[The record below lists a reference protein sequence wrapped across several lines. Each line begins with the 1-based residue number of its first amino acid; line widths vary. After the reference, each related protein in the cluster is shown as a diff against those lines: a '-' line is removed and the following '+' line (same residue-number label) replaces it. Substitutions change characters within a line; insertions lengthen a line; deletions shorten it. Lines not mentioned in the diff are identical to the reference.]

1 MKGIFVSKKI
11 KIALCIAI
19 IIIVGFG
26 LKSCIG
32 RKAKTDGAPITVRLE
47 TVQPGQLQEY
57 VSAPGAI
64 EPKTK
69 VEIIARVSASIQELP
84 FKEGDHVKAGD
95 IVVRLDA
102 KEYESRLRNTEAA
115 LKAQLA
121 QMEVTKAQISSRK
134 AQLKGTAASL
144 EQLKKDYQRQKQLLE
159 THDISQSTFEQAQ
172 QKFDEMTSQ
181 YESSTEQIRADE
193 MGLVVAGH
201 NLDSQKAQIDTAKEA
216 IEYTI
221 MHSPIDGVVTRV
233 NNEVGEMVTG
243 SMNYSG
249 SLIMTIADL
258 SKMLLVAKVDEA
270 DVGKIRVG
278 QEANIRVKAFW
289 DHPYHGKVGYIAL
302 VDGEPGNSRN
312 YNNNGGS
319 SSNFYRTE
327 ILIEGDVSK
336 LYTGLTADV
345 DIFTNSYAGV
355 LKVPSQAV
363 LTRKFDDLLP
373 EIRNK
378 NPLVD
383 PNKTDVTVVFRSV
396 NHKTVVTP
404 VKIGPGDTS
413 HIIIEQG
420 LKAGEQIIIGPYKV
434 LDTLRHDQ
442 ALKDEKEIEAEKKAK
457 EKKDPA
463 KSEVKKTAKADTDT
477 NLKFILVAAVGS
489 I

>member
-1 MKGIFVSKKI
+1 VSKKT
-11 KIALCIAI
+11 KIAVWIVV
-19 IIIVGFG
+19 IIIVAFG

-32 RKAKTDGAPITVRLE
+32 RKAKLAGAPITVRLE

-57 VSAPGAI
+57 VSAPGQI

-69 VEIIARVSASIQELP
+69 VDIIARVSASIQELP

-95 IVVRLDA
+95 IVVRLDS
-102 KEYESRLRNTEAA
+102 KEYESRLKNTEAS

-121 QMEVTKAQISSRK
+121 QIEVTKAQISARK
-134 AQLKGTAASL
+134 AGLKGTAASL

-159 THDISQSTFEQAQ
+159 THDISQSAFEQAQ

-181 YESSTEQIRADE
+181 YESSCEQIRADE
-193 MGLVVAGH
+193 MGLLVAGH
-201 NLDSQKAQIDTAKEA
+201 NLDSQKAQIDEAKEA

-221 MHSPIDGVVTRV
+221 MRSPIDGIVTRI

-258 SKMLLVAKVDEA
+258 SKMLLVARVDEA

-278 QEANIRVKAFW
+278 QETNIRVKAFW
-289 DHPYHGKVGYIAL
+289 DQLYHGKVGYIAL
-302 VDGEPGNSRN
+302 VDGEPSNGN
-312 YNNNGGS
+312 YNSNGS
-319 SSNFYRTE
+319 DSTKYYRTE

-345 DIFTNSYAGV
+345 DIFTNTYTGV

-373 EIRNK
+373 ELRDK

-383 PNKTDVTVVFRSV
+383 PNKTDVTVVFRSI
-396 NHKTVVTP
+396 NNKTVVTP
-404 VKIGPGDTS
+404 VKIGPGDTT
-413 HIIIEQG
+413 HIIIENG
-420 LKAGEQIIIGPYKV
+420 LKAGEKIIIGPYKV

-442 ALKDEKEIEAEKKAK
+442 SLKDEKEVEAEKKAK
-457 EKKDPA
+457 EKKVPA
-463 KSEVKKTAKADTDT
+463 KSEDKKTAKTDTDRNWKT
-477 NLKFILVAAVGS
+477 NLVADAGS

>member
-1 MKGIFVSKKI
+1 MKGIFVSKKK
-11 KIALCIAI
+11 KIAVWIAVIAI
-19 IIIVGFG
+19 ALFALRFG
-26 LKSCIG
+26 IG
-32 RKAKTDGAPITVRLE
+32 RKAKSAGDPITVRLE

-57 VSAPGAI
+57 VSAPGQI

-69 VEIIARVSASIQELP
+69 VDIIARVSASIQELP
-84 FKEGDHVKAGD
+84 FKEGDRVKAGD
-95 IVVRLDA
+95 IVVRLDS
-102 KEYESRLRNTEAA
+102 KEYESRLKNTEAS

-121 QMEVTKAQISSRK
+121 QIEVTKAQISARK
-134 AQLKGTAASL
+134 AGLKGTAASL
-144 EQLKKDYQRQKQLLE
+144 EQLKRDFQRQKQLLE

-172 QKFDEMTSQ
+172 QKYDEMLSQ
-181 YESSTEQIRADE
+181 FESSSEQIKADE

-201 NLDSQKAQIDTAKEA
+201 NLDSQKAQIDEAKEA

-221 MHSPIDGVVTRV
+221 MRSPIDGVVTRI

-258 SKMLLVAKVDEA
+258 SKMQLVARVDEA

-278 QEANIRVKAFW
+278 QETNIRVKAFW
-289 DHPYHGKVGYIAL
+289 DKPYHGKVGYIAL
-302 VDGEPGNSRN
+302 VDGEPANGN
-312 YNNNGGS
+312 YNSNGS
-319 SSNFYRTE
+319 DSTKYYRTE

-345 DIFTNSYAGV
+345 DIFTNTYTGV

-373 EIRNK
+373 QIRDK

-383 PNKTDVTVVFRSV
+383 PNKTDVTVVFRSI
-396 NHKTVVTP
+396 NNKTVVTP
-404 VKIGPGDTS
+404 VKIGPGDTT
-413 HIIIEQG
+413 HIIIENG
-420 LKAGEQIIIGPYKV
+420 LKAGEKIIIGPYKV
-434 LDTLRHDQ
+434 LDTLKHDQ
-442 ALKDEKEIEAEKKAK
+442 ALKDEKEVEAEKKAK
-457 EKKDPA
+457 EKKVPA
-463 KSEVKKTAKADTDT
+463 KSEDKKTAKADTDR
-477 NLKFILVAAVGS
+477 NWKAILVADAGS

>member
-1 MKGIFVSKKI
+1 VSKK
-11 KIALCIAI
+11 KIIAI
-19 IIIVGFG
+19 WITVIIIVIVGLKFGFG
-26 LKSCIG
+26 G
-32 RKAKTDGAPITVRLE
+32 KAKSTGDPITVRLA

-57 VSAPGAI
+57 VSAPGQI
-64 EPKTK
+64 EPKIK
-69 VEIIARVSASIQELP
+69 VGITARVSASIQELP

-95 IVVRLDA
+95 VVVRLDS
-102 KEYESRLRNTEAA
+102 KEYESRLKNAEAS
-115 LKAQLA
+115 LKAQMA
-121 QMEVTKAQISSRK
+121 QIEVTKAQISSRK
-134 AQLKGTAASL
+134 AGLKGTAASL
-144 EQLKKDYQRQKQLLE
+144 EQLKRDFQRQKQLLE
-159 THDISQSTFEQAQ
+159 THDISQSAFEQAQ
-172 QKFDEMTSQ
+172 QKYDEMQSQ
-181 YESSTEQIRADE
+181 FESSSEQIKADE

-201 NLDSQKAQIDTAKEA
+201 NLDSQKAQIDEAKEA

-221 MHSPIDGVVTRV
+221 MRSPIDGVITRI

-258 SKMLLVAKVDEA
+258 SKMLLVARVDEA

-278 QEANIRVKAFW
+278 QEANIRVKAYW
-289 DHPYHGKVGYIAL
+289 DQLYHGNVEYIAL
-302 VDGEPGNSRN
+302 VDGEPGSTNSFN
-312 YNNNGGS
+312 SDS
-319 SSNFYRTE
+319 SKYYRTE

-345 DIFTNSYAGV
+345 DIFTNTYTGI

-373 EIRNK
+373 EIRDN

-396 NHKTVVTP
+396 NNKTVVTP
-404 VKIGPGDTS
+404 VKIGPGDTT

-420 LKAGEQIIIGPYKV
+420 LKADEMIIIGPYKV

-442 ALKDEKEIEAEKKAK
+442 PLKDEKEVEAEKKAK
-457 EKKDPA
+457 EKIKPA
-463 KSEVKKTAKADTDT
+463 KSEDKKTANADTYK
-477 NLKFILVAAVGS
+477 NWNLVAVAGS

>member
-1 MKGIFVSKKI
+1 MFVSKKK
-11 KIALCIAI
+11 KIAIWIAV
-19 IIIVGFG
+19 IVIVLAG
-26 LKSCIG
+26 LKSCFG
-32 RKAKTDGAPITVRLE
+32 GKAKSTGDPITVRLE
-47 TVQPGQLQEY
+47 TVEPGQLQEY
-57 VSAPGAI
+57 VSAPGQI

-84 FKEGDHVKAGD
+84 FKEGDRVKAGD
-95 IVVRLDA
+95 IVVRLDS
-102 KEYESRLRNTEAA
+102 KEYESRLKNAEAS

-121 QMEVTKAQISSRK
+121 QIEVTKAQINSRK
-134 AQLKGTAASL
+134 AALKGTAASL
-144 EQLKKDYQRQKQLLE
+144 EQAKKDLQRQKQLLE
-159 THDISQSTFEQAQ
+159 THDISQSAFEQAQ
-172 QKFDEMTSQ
+172 QKNDEMLSQ
-181 YESSTEQIRADE
+181 FESSSEQIKADE

-201 NLDSQKAQIDTAKEA
+201 NLDSQNAQIDEAKEA

-221 MHSPIDGVVTRV
+221 MHSPIDGVITRI

-258 SKMLLVAKVDEA
+258 SKMLLVARVDEA
-270 DVGKIRVG
+270 DVGKVHVG
-278 QEANIRVKAFW
+278 QETNIRVKAFW

-312 YNNNGGS
+312 FNNNGS
-319 SSNFYRTE
+319 SSINFYRTE

-345 DIFTNSYAGV
+345 DIFTNAYTGV

-373 EIRNK
+373 EIRDK

-396 NHKTVVTP
+396 NNKTVVTP
-404 VKIGPGDTS
+404 VKIGPGDTT

-420 LKAGEQIIIGPYKV
+420 LKAGEKVIIGPYKV

-442 ALKDEKEIEAEKKAK
+442 ALKDEKEVEAEKKTK
-457 EKKDPA
+457 EKKEPA
-463 KSEVKKTAKADTDT
+463 KSEAKKTAKADM
-477 NLKFILVAAVGS
+477 NRNWKVNLVAAAGS